1 MEKTMARINI
11 YNITE
16 NENRP
21 NKPFRL
27 KWSID
32 GRHKSRSF
40 TSMGEANK
48 FRRKLEQALEDGYN
62 FDPNTGTPTQWASQL
77 RNFPEVA
84 SEYASSK
91 WHEWAGGTRLHFCDS
106 NAYIIYELI
115 RPKFKNTYSKSE
127 ILRVTKEH
135 ILNQNSKT
143 ISNEDKE
150 IKEFILDN
158 SYRLNEITPEIV
170 TKVLQAVSLRNDGT
184 PLMKGSYRK
193 RKQTFGAVMDYAFR
207 HRYIFDNTFK
217 RVRTKSIQSINAI
230 DPQTTLKPEECR
242 NITQAMRNRA
252 KVQRGR
258 FMEIAD
264 FLEFIW
270 LAGLRP
276 SEVAG
281 LKVKNIFINKKGKT
295 SFIKV
300 EQAAVLLR
308 SGYSDDQSTIEVKGL
323 KGRAQ
328 NVFRTVPILDELL
341 PVVERVIK
349 DKRAD
354 DYIFTSYKNKKR
366 PISTAQVSRYFRIIS
381 ASSHTPYDLR
391 HANASILIYSG
402 LNIIEVANRLG
413 NSIDV
418 CQKVYLHMLSHAED
432 QNISKENDYLE
443 STKGSSIGA
452 MREHLIGV

>member
-1 MEKTMARINI
+1 
-11 YNITE
+11 
-16 NENRP
+16 
-21 NKPFRL
+21 
-27 KWSID
+27 
-32 GRHKSRSF
+32 
-40 TSMGEANK
+40 MGEANK

-106 NAYIIYELI
+106 NAYVVYELI
-115 RPKFKNTYSKSE
+115 RPKFKNTYSKAE
-127 ILRVTKEH
+127 ILKVTKLH
-135 ILNQNSKT
+135 ILNQNSRP
-143 ISNEDKE
+143 ISPREEE
-150 IKEFILDN
+150 IKEHILDN

-170 TKVLQAVSLRNDGT
+170 SKVLQAISLKADGT
-184 PLMKGSYRK
+184 PVMKGTLRK

-207 HRYIFDNTFK
+207 HRYTFDNTFK
-217 RVRTKSIQSINAI
+217 RVRSKSIQAINSI
-230 DPQTTLKPEECR
+230 DPQTTLTPEQCR

-252 KVQRGR
+252 KVQQGR

-276 SEVAG
+276 SEVSG
-281 LKVKNIFINKKGKT
+281 LKVKNIIINKKGKT
-295 SFIKV
+295 SYIKV
-300 EQAAVLLR
+300 EQAAVYLQ
-308 SGYSDDQSTIEVKGL
+308 SGYSNDQTTIEVKGL
-323 KGRAQ
+323 KGRDQ

-349 DKRAD
+349 DKKAD
-354 DYIFTSYKNKKR
+354 DYIFTASKGKKR
-366 PISTAQVSRYFRIIS
+366 PLPTTMVSRYFRTIC
-381 ASSHTPYDLR
+381 ASNHTPYDMR

-418 CQKVYLHMLSHAED
+418 CQKVYLHMLSRAED
-432 QNISKENDYLE
+432 QNISKENEYLE
-443 STKGSSIGA
+443 STKGSSLGA
-452 MREHLIGV
+452 MREYMIGV